1 MFPLPARGASSD
13 CDANWSISVPDVDK
27 ANEHRRGFV
36 ISHVLHSLCSLN
48 AQIDLRTPPW
58 SQITYLHMSHQAFAN
73 NASFKSS
80 IKAFMDSQQKLC
92 FPSSDRNQ
100 SESRLVTRDEMNF
113 AYERR
118 SIVKGIYILLCSHLL
133 GAAFTDA
140 QRQFP
145 LCWAFVS
152 RGKWKLF
159 SNFINSA
166 SDGNSPGRLLH
177 QNYSANVVV
186 IVAVEDSRGCG
197 ECLKFSFRKL
207 SVIDR
212 RVSALKSM
220 NTLVQPKAFIL

>member
-1 MFPLPARGASSD
+1 MLTKQMNTAAGSWYRTFCTLYAAWTRKSIWRLPRG
-13 CDANWSISVPDVDK
+13 V
-27 ANEHRRGFV
+27 R
-36 ISHVLHSLCSLN
+36 SHTCTCLIKH
-48 AQIDLRTPPW
+48 LRT
-58 SQITYLHMSHQAFAN
+58 MRA
-73 NASFKSS
+73 FKSS
-80 IKAFMDSQQKLC
+80 IKVFMDSQQKLC

-100 SESRLVTRDEMNF
+100 SASRLVMKDEMNF
-113 AYERR
+113 AYERAN
-118 SIVKGIYILLCSHLL
+118 IVKGIYISLCSHLL

-166 SDGNSPGRLLH
+166 SEGNSPGRLLH